1 MLTRRMMGKILIVNY
16 GLGIGGSEKLV
27 YELACF
33 ALKNNIQPTILI
45 PDKYNSEYYDPI
57 LRKMG
62 AIVIRTRLD
71 GLRSL
76 RNPEKIFKALYW
88 KIKLLY
94 FCNDFNSVHIVNL
107 HMAERI
113 KHLINN
119 NKRYYWHVVSAIQFP
134 GNKLNISPTLFD
146 NPKDTVVFIDD
157 SQVDEIEQQY
167 GNIKCNKMRFK
178 LFLN

>member
-1 MLTRRMMGKILIVNY
+1 MSKILIINY

-45 PDKYNSEYYDPI
+45 PDNYGAEYYDGI
-57 LRKMG
+57 LEKMG
-62 AIVIRTRLD
+62 ATIVRTRLD
-71 GLRSL
+71 GLRLL
-76 RNPEKIFKALYW
+76 RNPEKILKALYW
-88 KIKLLY
+88 KIRLLY
-94 FCNDFNSVHIVNL
+94 FGNKFNSVHVVNL
-107 HMAERI
+107 HMAEKV

-119 NKRYYWHVVSAIQFP
+119 NKRYYWHVVSNIQFP
-134 GNKLNISPTLFD
+134 GNKLNIDPALFN

-157 SQVDEIEQQY
+157 SQAQEIEQQY
-167 GNIKCNKMRFK
+167 GAIKCNTMRFK